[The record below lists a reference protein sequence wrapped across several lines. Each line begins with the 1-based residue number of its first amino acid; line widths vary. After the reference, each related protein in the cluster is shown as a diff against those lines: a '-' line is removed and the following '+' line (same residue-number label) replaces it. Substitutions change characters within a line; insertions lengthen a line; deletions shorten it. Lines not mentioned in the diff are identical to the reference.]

1 MIYMKEFRFS
11 SNKEAIRKVV
21 GEADEFISAVSF
33 QFTDGSFI
41 RDLLWDKSRKVD
53 LSIITL
59 PSDSYRDT
67 AERNEI
73 DKLYRDLEQNG
84 AKVYQCVW
92 EVGDPSLTATSLSG
106 EQLEGGGNKWY
117 SMHGKFIVTEKSA
130 LVMSSNFT
138 EAEEIE
144 VYLTISDSYVVK
156 KFKEKFDQLK
166 ALFIDK
172 NKYPGKIY
180 DLVDNETKTYIREL
194 RRSSGRLNVKAY
206 PPNLAPSRSFTSGLY
221 LTPFDGRARGFLDSF
236 IDSAQRFLYLS
247 TERFFDDETVKELVA
262 KAINTKTRIR
272 LITCPPNQI
281 RQNPAKAE
289 QMISELLSAGI
300 EIMVFEDIHAKCWIS
315 DKYLAIGS
323 INLGKMNLG
332 FRKTGDFW
340 RANTETIYFDS
351 DKKLIRQAKTEFDDI
366 YEEGTEPLKSI
377 SSSSKYRADSKALF
391 GMFGVRSDEG
401 ARETMSQ
408 IQTSFKINSRR
419 SLLRV
424 VDIAAKIVQ
433 RSNVHV
439 VTRKEVL
446 MALILFYLTE
456 RKHVMDELSEK
467 LESIVE
473 SRIEVEQALKSLIK
487 NSLIIQQEDFYKINI
502 GAIL

>member
-1 MIYMKEFRFS
+1 MKEFRFS
-11 SNKEAIRKVV
+11 SNKEAIRKVIR
-21 GEADEFISAVSF
+21 EANEFISVVSF
-33 QFTDGSFI
+33 QFSDGSFI
-41 RDLLWDKSRKVD
+41 RDLLWDKLRKVD

-59 PSDSYRDT
+59 PTDSYKDT
-67 AERNEI
+67 TQRNKI
-73 DKLYRDLEQNG
+73 DKLYRDLEENG
-84 AKVYQCVW
+84 AKVYRCMW

-138 EAEEIE
+138 EAEEME
-144 VYLTISDSYVVK
+144 VYLTISDSRVIK
-156 KFKEKFDQLK
+156 RFREKFDQLK
-166 ALFIDK
+166 ALFIDE

-180 DLVDNETKTYIREL
+180 DLVDTETKTYIREL

-206 PPNLAPSRSFTSGLY
+206 PPNLAPSTSFVSGLY

-236 IDSAQRFLYLS
+236 IDGAQRFLYLS
-247 TERFFDDETVKELVA
+247 TERFFDDETARKLVA
-262 KAINTKTRIR
+262 KAMNTETRIR

-300 EIMVFEDIHAKCWIS
+300 EIMVFENIHAKCWIS

-332 FRKTGDFW
+332 FRKTGDSW

-351 DKKLIRQAKTEFDDI
+351 DKKLIRQAKSEFDGI
-366 YEEGTEPLKSI
+366 YEKGTEPLRSI
-377 SSSSKYRADSKALF
+377 SLSSKYRADSKALF

-401 ARETMSQ
+401 ARETIGQ
-408 IQTSFKINSRR
+408 IQTSFKVNSRR

-433 RSNVHV
+433 RSNVRV
-439 VTRKEVL
+439 ATRKEVL
-446 MALILFYLTE
+446 MALILFYLSE
-456 RKHVMDELSEK
+456 RKHVVDELLEK
-467 LESIVE
+467 LGPIVE
-473 SRIEVEQALKSLIK
+473 GRTEVEQALKSLIK
-487 NSLIIQQEDFYKINI
+487 NSLVVRQEDFYKIDI